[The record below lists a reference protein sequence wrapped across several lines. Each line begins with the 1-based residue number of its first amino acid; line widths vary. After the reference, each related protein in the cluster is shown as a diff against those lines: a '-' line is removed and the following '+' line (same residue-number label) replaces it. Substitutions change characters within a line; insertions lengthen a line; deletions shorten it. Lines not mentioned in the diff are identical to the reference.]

1 VKNYFVRLFVLLVV
15 VLCALLPAFAVKPCK
30 DSSYCPDPTDTD
42 YNSIEAARSS
52 FQNQRGITPGTQ
64 ALQPSGSSI
73 PGNPGSQS
81 YNYAIPIVHLPGRN
95 GLDLNLTLYYNS
107 RLWTVYPARNGM
119 WGASFNTDRDAAGYG
134 FRLDFGYIE
143 GLYDDSFFGSY
154 VLTEADG
161 SKHRLVGNGHG
172 YDSQDS
178 TYIHYD
184 DVDAT
189 HTYHTLVYKNGR
201 KVHYTQPDPSMA
213 LYYPDQI
220 TDTNGNFITITYD
233 SNSHVSQIHDTL
245 GRTITFNY
253 DPNGKIVNVAQGS
266 KVYAMFTWGS
276 IPLNYNFDPAKFPQ
290 APYGIRAPVNGWS
303 INVLTSCTYANGT
316 AYAFSYG
323 DWGIVNKITKLAAT
337 SPITIP
343 STSRVVRGYVA
354 YNFPSAAT
362 PLEDAPSY
370 TQETIFDGVNTTT
383 SNFSVT
389 KDANGNI
396 TSSSVTDPSG
406 TTTTTTVQTDT
417 GDPSKILLVG
427 APLSVVVQSGNTLL
441 RQTDYAWVEDANNNN
456 AQISSVTTTLG
467 DSGQKSQVQ
476 YTYDINGNITQQN
489 DLGWGLKLKRYTK
502 NSYATL
508 SNHIVD
514 RVSQVLV
521 YDASNNLI
529 TRTDF
534 GYDGTTLSLV
544 SGATN
549 HDDVNFSDSF
559 TTRGN
564 RTSSTRYT
572 NAAGGSGA
580 ITKNFYYDTLG
591 NLIQADA
598 DCCTQEQWTY
608 TANTQY
614 SYPETTVRGPSGLQ
628 LSVSGTYDVATGNTL
643 STTDENGQT
652 TYFVYN
658 DPMDRLTQVNSPEPT
673 APKGRVYANTG
684 YDDTSA
690 LVGTTNSSTANSA
703 VQTSTSDDKGRVLW
717 QQTLNGSTLVS
728 TVDTTYD
735 DVNRTV
741 KTSNPYGPSDSLV
754 WNTTQMDN
762 LGRIVSRTP
771 PSGGSYTYSYNGN
784 SSTTTDP
791 ANQQIRKYHDAFGQL
806 VQVDE
811 PGGGSSASAAS
822 GSLTING
829 TLRSF
834 ATGKQSATSGR
845 VELTL
850 SGTLQSKASCS
861 PSGQPCTDSGSI
873 SITVAGSTKSVSYSS
888 STGTDSGQSVHALA
902 NAFHLDTTSPVDAI
916 FYGADESGNIVVDLI
931 ARAKGAAT
939 NYPLSTSIV
948 SNDPTD
954 FPSPSFQVSSG
965 SHLIGGQ
972 DASNGGTIYDS
983 GIVYVAMRG
992 FTASA
997 SYGQNGNNTAALI
1010 ASALVGTG
1018 PTGLNQPGSPVTAS
1032 ASGSTITMTYKTPG
1046 ASGNIFVNLPSS
1058 SYQPDNPSFTT
1069 PGVMLSGGSDLTPDS
1084 LNAPIS
1090 TLYAYDALGNLTQV
1104 TQGVQT
1110 RTTMY
1115 DNLGRVTSIT
1125 TPEGGTTQLFY
1136 ITSSGAVCS
1145 SDPDSPCRRVDSRGY
1160 TTTYAYDGLDR
1171 VKAVNYPDSSTTA
1184 RVFSY
1189 DVGGAAANALGRL
1202 TSAGDAGTSPGHY
1215 ETYSYDVV
1223 GRLSQVSATG
1233 ANDLQSMVSYQY
1245 NPAGQVTQITYP
1257 STRVV
1262 TNNYDAGGRLSSV
1275 QSNGSTYFTSNSY
1288 SAAGQ
1293 LLSFTY
1299 GNTVQGSLAY
1309 NDHQQLNSIQYSQ
1322 PGAAAGN
1329 LLNLSYSYTGPNS
1342 QNNGEVQGITD
1353 ARGPAYSTNYIYD
1366 SLSRLVAAQT
1376 NDLTAPNT
1384 WALNWPYDR
1393 YGNRL
1398 SENVVGGTLALGTPQ
1413 LSIDPATNRIN
1424 TPGFM
1429 YDASGNMISDGT
1441 PGRSRTYDAENR
1453 LLSQTDGGATSAS
1466 YGYDVADL
1474 RIRKDLW
1481 SASGGT
1487 LTKTSS
1493 TTYVYAGDQ
1502 VIAEYL
1508 NGSLSKEYI
1517 YAGSQRLA
1525 TLDAPGNAIYHHP
1538 DHLSNRLETDAS
1550 GNVVHT
1556 FGHLPFGETWY
1567 ETGALDKWKFTT
1579 YERDSESGLDY
1590 AAARYYSSGLGR
1602 FMSLDP
1608 LAGNS
1613 SNPQSLNRYSYVTND
1628 PITYLDPSGA
1638 GECDGITMCHEI
1650 DGGGGDGGGGGD
1662 IGGGDGPPSDMPPP
1676 DAPGSPSPAP
1686 PDEPI
1691 ILPTTPLT
1699 ELVINDSGD
1708 LGIVTIPTTVQTV
1721 NGTTGEVTTENYG
1734 FGPDS
1739 PAVPPAH
1746 ETSFLDCVR
1755 AGTNY
1760 FSLQNGLKSLT
1771 GGRLGNGVISKAL
1784 LGNSVQNGVDIGEAI
1799 AKGDAGEVGK
1809 EVGAETLVHLG
1820 PPVAHSLAPYVPNIT
1835 KTVAVGWSYRYFT
1848 GGWEAKQILSTT
1860 IRYPLKSM
1868 ATKATGLIAKPL
1880 EEIELRVKLPVDITI
1895 FSFSSIVCG
1904 IGR

>member
-1 VKNYFVRLFVLLVV
+1 MKNYFVRLFVLLVV

-42 YNSIEAARSS
+42 YSLIEAARSA
-52 FQNQRGITPGTQ
+52 FRNQRGTMTGAQ
-64 ALQPSGSSI
+64 AQEVSAGSASHDI
-73 PGNPGSQS
+73 GSQS

-323 DWGIVNKITKLAAT
+323 DWGLVKKITKLAAT
-337 SPITIP
+337 SPISIP
-343 STSRVVRGYVA
+343 STSTVVRGYVS
-354 YNFPSAAT
+354 YNFPSAAA
-362 PLEDAPSY
+362 PLNDVPSY
-370 TQETIFDGVNTTT
+370 TQETVFDGVNTSIWT
-383 SNFSVT
+383 FSDT
-389 KDANGNI
+389 KDANGNV
-396 TSSSVTDPSG
+396 TSSSVTDPGG
-406 TTTTTTVQTDT
+406 TTRTTTVETDT
-417 GDPSKILLVG
+417 GDPNKSALIGV
-427 APLSVVVQSGNTLL
+427 PLSMVIQSGNTVLRRTDTTWLL
-441 RQTDYAWVEDANNNN
+441 DPPNPAGTPPGNPNPGTMTN
-456 AQISSVTTTLG
+456 TLS

-476 YTYDINGNITQQN
+476 YTYDGNGNVMQEN
-489 DLGWGLKLKRYTK
+489 DLDWGLTLKRYTK
-502 NSYATL
+502 KSYAAL
-508 SNHIVD
+508 SNHILD

-521 YDASNNLI
+521 YDASNSLI
-529 TRTDF
+529 SRTDF
-534 GYDGTTLSLV
+534 GYDGTTLTSV

-549 HDDVNFSDSF
+549 HDDANFSVSF
-559 TTRGN
+559 TSRGN
-564 RTSSTRYT
+564 QSSVTRYA
-572 NAAGGSGA
+572 NAAAGSGA
-580 ITKNFYYDTLG
+580 ITKNLYYDTLG

-598 DCCTQEQWTY
+598 DCCTQKQWTY

-614 SYPETTVRGPSGLQ
+614 AYPETIVSGPAPPPPPSGRTAADEQ
-628 LSVSGTYDVATGNTL
+628 LATSATYDLATGNTL
-643 STTDENGQT
+643 STIDENGQA
-652 TYFVYN
+652 TYFAYS
-658 DPMDRLTQVNSPEPT
+658 DPIDRLTQVNSPEPN
-673 APKGRVYANTG
+673 AAQGRVYANTS
-684 YDDTSA
+684 YDDTSVLA
-690 LVGTTNSSTANSA
+690 GTTNSSTANSA
-703 VQTSTSDDKGRVLW
+703 ARTSTFDNKGRVLR
-717 QQTLNGSTLVS
+717 QQTLNGTTPLS
-728 TVDTTYD
+728 TVDTAYD
-735 DVNRTV
+735 DANLIV
-741 KTSNPYGPSDSLV
+741 KTTNPYGPSDSPV
-754 WNTTQMDN
+754 WNTVQMDN
-762 LGRIVSRTP
+762 LGRIASLIP

-791 ANQQIRKYHDAFGQL
+791 ANQQIRKYNDALGQL

-811 PGGGSSASAAS
+811 PGGGSPASAAS

-873 SITVAGSTKSVSYSS
+873 SITVAGFTKSVSYSS

-902 NAFHLDTTSPVDAI
+902 NAFHLDSTSPVDAI

-931 ARAKGAAT
+931 ARTKGAAT

-948 SNDPTD
+948 SNDTAD

-1010 ASALVGTG
+1010 ASALMGTG
-1018 PTGLNQPGSPVTAS
+1018 PTGLNQPNSPVTAS

-1069 PGVMLSGGSDLTPDS
+1069 PGVMLSGGSDPTPDS
-1084 LNAPIS
+1084 LNTPVS
-1090 TLYAYDALGNLTQV
+1090 TFYSYDALGDLTQT

-1110 RTTMY
+1110 RTTVH
-1115 DNLGRVTSIT
+1115 DGLGRVTSAT
-1125 TPEGGTTQLFY
+1125 TPEGGAEQIFY
-1136 ITSSGAVCS
+1136 TTSSGAACS
-1145 SDPDSPCRRVDSRGY
+1145 SDPNSPCRRVDARAY
-1160 TTTYAYDGLDR
+1160 TTTFTYDAFNR
-1171 VKAVNYPDSSTTA
+1171 VTAVSYPDSNTTS

-1189 DVGGAAANALGRL
+1189 DAGAAAANALGRL
-1202 TSAGDAGTSPGHY
+1202 TSAGDAGTSPGHH
-1215 ETYSYDVV
+1215 ETYSYDAV
-1223 GRLSQVSATG
+1223 GRVTQVSTTG
-1233 ANDLQSMVSYQY
+1233 NSDLQNKITYQY

-1257 STRVV
+1257 SNRVV
-1262 TNNYDAGGRLSSV
+1262 INSYDAVGRLSSV
-1275 QSNGSTYFTSNSY
+1275 QSNGSTYFTANSY
-1288 SAAGQ
+1288 NAAGQ
-1293 LLSFTY
+1293 LLSFSY
-1299 GNTVQGSLAY
+1299 GNAVQGSLGY
-1309 NDHQQLNSIQYSQ
+1309 NDHQQLNSVRYSQ
-1322 PGAAAGN
+1322 SGAAVGN

-1342 QNNGEVQGITD
+1342 QNNGQIQGITD
-1353 ARGPAYSTNYIYD
+1353 ARGPAYSTGYTYD
-1366 SLSRLVAAQT
+1366 SLSRLSTAQT
-1376 NDLTAPNT
+1376 NDLSATNT
-1384 WALNWPYDR
+1384 WALNWNFDR
-1393 YGNRL
+1393 YGNRI
-1398 SENVVGGTLALGTPQ
+1398 SENVVGGTLAVAARQ
-1413 LSIDPATNRIN
+1413 LNVDPATNRIN
-1424 TPGFM
+1424 TPGVV

-1441 PGRSRTYDAENR
+1441 PGRSWTYDAENQ
-1453 LLSQTDGGATSAS
+1453 LLSQTDGGVTSVA
-1466 YGYDVADL
+1466 YRYDMAGL
-1474 RIRKDLW
+1474 RIGKSL
-1481 SASGGT
+1481 
-1487 LTKTSS
+1487 SS
-1493 TTYVYAGDQ
+1493 TAQPSSTAYVYDGSQ
-1502 VIAEYL
+1502 LIAEYVNGAL
-1508 NGSLSKEYI
+1508 NKEYI
-1517 YAGSQRLA
+1517 YTGSRRVA
-1525 TLDAPGNAIYHHP
+1525 TLDATGNTIYHHP
-1538 DHLSNRLETDAS
+1538 DYLSNRLETDAG
-1550 GNVVHT
+1550 GNVVRT
-1556 FGHLPFGETWY
+1556 FGHLPFGGIWY
-1567 ETGALDKWKFTT
+1567 ETGTPDKWKFTT

-1590 AAARYYSSGLGR
+1590 AAARYYSNGLGR
-1602 FMSLDP
+1602 FLSLDP
-1608 LAGNS
+1608 LAGDL

-1628 PITYLDPSGA
+1628 PITYRDPTGQ

-1650 DGGGGDGGGGGD
+1650 DGGGGGYGGNGGGWGDSGADAAFFQASAMYNSTYGGRSPSDGSDVASMYGGGGNCQMDGAYAPCSMVAAAVGSGAAVNCPQCGAFSYKVGAD
-1662 IGGGDGPPSDMPPP
+1662 NQLYKWIPPEDGPAIPNPDQYPNSDFVISHTT
-1676 DAPGSPSPAP
+1676 GYWKLIG
-1686 PDEPI
+1686 PI
-1691 ILPTTPLT
+1691 DLNEATLPTPAK
-1699 ELVINDSGD
+1699 VAD
-1708 LGIVTIPTTVQTV
+1708 TVQYDAMNSAVDYFKWGWNQPSSMTWGQSFKFSICSSVASAGLVTSTV
-1721 NGTTGEVTTENYG
+1721 PMVVATATM
-1734 FGPDS
+1734 
-1739 PAVPPAH
+1739 
-1746 ETSFLDCVR
+1746 
-1755 AGTNY
+1755 
-1760 FSLQNGLKSLT
+1760 GLLT
-1771 GGRLGNGVISKAL
+1771 GGAL
-1784 LGNSVQNGVDIGEAI
+1784 ATPTGGSIMAGHWLAGEAN
-1799 AKGDAGEVGK
+1799 KLVG
-1809 EVGAETLVHLG
+1809 
-1820 PPVAHSLAPYVPNIT
+1820 
-1835 KTVAVGWSYRYFT
+1835 
-1848 GGWEAKQILSTT
+1848 
-1860 IRYPLKSM
+1860 
-1868 ATKATGLIAKPL
+1868 
-1880 EEIELRVKLPVDITI
+1880 
-1895 FSFSSIVCG
+1895 CG
-1904 IGR
+1904 FK